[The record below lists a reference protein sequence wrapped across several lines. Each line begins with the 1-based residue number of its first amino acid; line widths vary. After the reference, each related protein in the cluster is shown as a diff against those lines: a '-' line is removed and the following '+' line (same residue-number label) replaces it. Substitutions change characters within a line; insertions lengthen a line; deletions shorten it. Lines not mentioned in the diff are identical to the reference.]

1 MTEKTFTLEEL
12 AEAFDLTPRTARH
25 YIENLLPEHHK
36 TGRGKVARYGM
47 DTWHCFAFI
56 RRAKEEGLTNQQIAD
71 VLGKISQEQV
81 DRVAMGVEE
90 LSIVPIS
97 PMASREASMAP
108 ARMSRVSDRALS
120 KSMFE
125 FSAEVPGL
133 GERYAS
139 KRSDDLEPPE
149 SPESS
154 QPRPTPRWQVL
165 YSDDT
170 LQITHQ
176 GEAGPEQREQVR
188 LAARLIKKILG
199 D

>member
-12 AEAFDLTPRTARH
+12 AEDFDLTPRTARH
-25 YIENLLPEHHK
+25 YVENLLPEHHK

-71 VLGKISQEQV
+71 VLAKISQEQV

-97 PMASREASMAP
+97 PMMLDEPDRMSAPMYSMSKRAF
-108 ARMSRVSDRALS
+108 ARMESRSPDENDPYYDAGLETYER
-120 KSMFE
+120 
-125 FSAEVPGL
+125 EVFADTGP
-133 GERYAS
+133 
-139 KRSDDLEPPE
+139 KEPP
-149 SPESS
+149 PA
-154 QPRPTPRWQVL
+154 PRWQVL

-170 LQITHQ
+170 LQITHK

>member
-12 AEAFDLTPRTARH
+12 AEDFDLTPRTARH
-25 YIENLLPEHHK
+25 YVENLLPEHHK

-71 VLGKISQEQV
+71 VLAKISQEQV
-81 DRVAMGVEE
+81 DRVAMGIEE

-97 PMASREASMAP
+97 PMAFDEPDRMSAPMYSMSERVF
-108 ARMSRVSDRALS
+108 ARM
-120 KSMFE
+120 KSPVDEEAAPMFE
-125 FSAEVPGL
+125 KRCSELRREIRPSA
-133 GERYAS
+133 RAS
-139 KRSDDLEPPE
+139 ESHPPA
-149 SPESS
+149 
-154 QPRPTPRWQVL
+154 RWQVL

-176 GEAGPEQREQVR
+176 GEASLEQREQVR

>member
-97 PMASREASMAP
+97 PINFEERAMKSAPTYSMSERVFARIKSSVDEEAAPKLEKRYSEQRREIPLSVRASESH
-108 ARMSRVSDRALS
+108 
-120 KSMFE
+120 
-125 FSAEVPGL
+125 
-133 GERYAS
+133 
-139 KRSDDLEPPE
+139 PP
-149 SPESS
+149 
-154 QPRPTPRWQVL
+154 PRWQVL

-176 GEAGPEQREQVR
+176 GEAEPEQREQVR

>member
-12 AEAFDLTPRTARH
+12 AEDFDLTPRTARH
-25 YIENLLPEHHK
+25 YVENLLPEHHK

-71 VLGKISQEQV
+71 VLAKISQEQV

-97 PMASREASMAP
+97 PMMLEEPDMMSASMRSMSKRAF
-108 ARMSRVSDRALS
+108 ARMESRSPDENDPYYDAGLENYAR
-120 KSMFE
+120 
-125 FSAEVPGL
+125 EVFADTGPT
-133 GERYAS
+133 
-139 KRSDDLEPPE
+139 EPPAA
-149 SPESS
+149 
-154 QPRPTPRWQVL
+154 PRWQVL
-165 YSDDT
+165 YNDDT
-170 LQITHQ
+170 LQITHK

>member
-36 TGRGKVARYGM
+36 TGRGKVARYGT
-47 DTWHCFAFI
+47 DTRNCFAFI
-56 RRAKEEGLTNQQIAD
+56 QRAKQEKLTNQQIAD
-71 VLGKISQEQV
+71 VLAKISQEQI
-81 DRVAMGVEE
+81 DRVALGLEE

-97 PMASREASMAP
+97 PQGDWQPDVMSAEMSPLSERVLARVSSRPPDESFMESQSWISSVESESTDPRASRSESN
-108 ARMSRVSDRALS
+108 
-120 KSMFE
+120 
-125 FSAEVPGL
+125 
-133 GERYAS
+133 
-139 KRSDDLEPPE
+139 PP
-149 SPESS
+149 
-154 QPRPTPRWQVL
+154 PRWQVL

-176 GEAGPEQREQVR
+176 GEADPEQREQVR
-188 LAARLIKKILG
+188 LAARLIKRILG